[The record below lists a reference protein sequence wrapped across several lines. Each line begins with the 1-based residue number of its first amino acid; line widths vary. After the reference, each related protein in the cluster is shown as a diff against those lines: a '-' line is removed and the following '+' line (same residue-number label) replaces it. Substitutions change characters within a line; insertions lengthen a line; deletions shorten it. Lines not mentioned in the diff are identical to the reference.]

1 MKTGVFQE
9 VVHVNVLDRKNVN
22 FSLPSMASEVN
33 NKETVINLSNVQSKG
48 ISQRGERQVSITN
61 DSIFLIPS

>member
-1 MKTGVFQE
+1 MKTGVFQQ
-9 VVHVNVLDRKNVN
+9 VVHVNVLDRKNVDL
-22 FSLPSMASEVN
+22 SLPSMASEVN

-61 DSIFLIPS
+61 YSIFLIPS

>member
-1 MKTGVFQE
+1 MKTGVFQQ
-9 VVHVNVLDRKNVN
+9 VVHVNVLDRKNVD

-61 DSIFLIPS
+61 YSIFLIPS